1 MKSWFEHSWCD
12 EGASIGQVRERI
24 ETFVEELGLTRFA
37 FGMYM
42 PRAHSPGES
51 AVGDFPAVLTN
62 YPEEW
67 FDRYM
72 RLRYDRID
80 PVVELAARLNRP
92 FLWGGARFRRG
103 FLKQQQRVLDE
114 GRDYGIAAGLVI
126 PLHDAGGAH
135 GLFTVVAGETSRLRD
150 AVRGEHER
158 LFAAAF
164 DLQDFMRDRLPDTH
178 AAGAAPDA
186 GLSLRE
192 RECLLW
198 TAEGRTAAEVA
209 DRLGLSV
216 STVNRHL
223 SNAARQ
229 LGCANKHHAVYRAL
243 RAGVI

>member
-12 EGASIGQVRERI
+12 EEASVEQVHARIG
-24 ETFVEELGLTRFA
+24 ELVGEFGLDLFA
-37 FGMYM
+37 LAMQM
-42 PRAHSPGES
+42 PPGDGSFE
-51 AVGDFPAVLTN
+51 DLPEVLTN
-62 YPEEW
+62 YPQAW
-67 FDRYM
+67 IDRYT

-80 PVVELAARLNRP
+80 PVLELAARANRP
-92 FLWGGARFRRG
+92 FLWGGARFQRAFG
-103 FLKQQQRVLDE
+103 KQQRRVLDE
-114 GRDYGIAAGLVI
+114 GRAYGIAAGLVI
-126 PLHDAGGAH
+126 PLRSACGAH

-158 LFAAAF
+158 LFSAAF
-164 DLQDFMRDRLPDTH
+164 DLQDFMLARMSDTH

-223 SNAARQ
+223 SNAARKM
-229 LGCANKHHAVYRAL
+229 GCTNKHHAVYRAL
-243 RAGVI
+243 RIGVL